1 MAATSKAAAVLILVP
16 VLWALCAPAQ
26 AQLRVMKS
34 TAPKNLPPAEAEIWP
49 YPAPDPQSWWDDP
62 RPKAPEEAD
71 PLGERRA
78 SRSERAGGIDNGIE
92 PTTYRLWGL
101 PPLQTQVV
109 RSGEMILEVWTR
121 PSRGVRQAVIRITVR
136 GDGRA
141 FVQGRAGEACCEPG
155 IARRVGFDA
164 ELPPDAGPKFLA
176 LRDDP
181 MWASPRDVRA
191 VDPRV
196 SAGGVCI
203 DGVSYDLTLV
213 VPGRTRVLRRACD
226 DVEIGQVADAL
237 APAVGAALG
246 HEPRFDVLFRRGS
259 DFASA
264 KAAYADLVQNGGSLR
279 PDPQARPQ
287 TAEASASDAAE
298 GPAAP

>member
-1 MAATSKAAAVLILVP
+1 MAATSKAAAVLTLVP
-16 VLWALCAPAQ
+16 VFWALCAPAQ

-34 TAPKNLPPAEAEIWP
+34 TAPKDLPPAEAEIWP

-78 SRSERAGGIDNGIE
+78 SRSERAAVIDNGME
-92 PTTYRLWGL
+92 STTYRLWGL

-164 ELPPDAGPKFLA
+164 ELPAEAGPKFLA

-181 MWASPRDVRA
+181 MWATPRDVRA

-264 KAAYADLVQNGGSLR
+264 KAAYADLVQNGGGLR
-279 PDPQARPQ
+279 PDPQAGS
-287 TAEASASDAAE
+287 AEASASDAAE